1 MPFHVEI
8 SSPLEQAR
16 VLDVEEGDLRTTVLE
31 PWVRGLPFEFG
42 ERHWEPRECRLTIL
56 EGPALNPVD
65 ADLEESWTGAL
76 RAAEDVTRPLLE
88 AAEKSAP
95 ARTAMVVEAGSV
107 DAALRELRAG
117 RVPQQIPWS
126 SAAERIG
133 AGDPEVA
140 AVILVVK
147 RAGPTWLTIPSP
159 PTGRGR

>member
-8 SSPLEQAR
+8 SSPRERAQ

-56 EGPALNPVD
+56 EGPVPSSPGSGP
-65 ADLEESWTGAL
+65 EESWAKA
-76 RAAEDVTRPLLE
+76 RQAAEDVTRPLLE

-95 ARTAMVVEAGSV
+95 TRTAMVVEANSA

-117 RVPQQIPWS
+117 RVPRQVPWS
-126 SAAERIG
+126 SAAERVA
-133 AGDPEVA
+133 AGDPEIA
-140 AVILVVK
+140 AVILVVE
-147 RAGPTWLTIPSP
+147 RPAWLRIPSP
-159 PTGRGR
+159 ATPRGR